1 MIKIQKLTPPK
12 AGEAMEAGSNYF
24 SLVGNANDTLE
35 DTLVVSY
42 KTTHTLTLQ
51 SNSHTSWYL
60 PKEAEN

>member
-1 MIKIQKLTPPK
+1 M
-12 AGEAMEAGSNYF
+12 GSNYF
-24 SLVGNANDTLE
+24 SLVGMQNDTLE